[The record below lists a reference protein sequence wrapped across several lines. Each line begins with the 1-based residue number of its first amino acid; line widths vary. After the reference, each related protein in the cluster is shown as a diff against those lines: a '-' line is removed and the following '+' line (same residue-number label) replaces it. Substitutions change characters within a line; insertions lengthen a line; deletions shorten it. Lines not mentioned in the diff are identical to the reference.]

1 MSKSGPI
8 LIIEDD
14 AEDKEILEDI
24 LRELDVKNKILWA
37 ENTNEAFSILGA
49 AKEPMFII
57 FCDINLPGKN
67 GLELKLKIDE
77 HPELRKKSIPFLFY
91 STSANQKDVNDAYS
105 KMTIQ
110 GFFKKGSEYK
120 EMKNLIRIILDY
132 WRACRHPNDLEYS

>member
-14 AEDKEILEDI
+14 ADDKEILEGV
-24 LRELDVKNKILWA
+24 LRDLEVKNKILWA
-37 ENTNEAFSILGA
+37 ENTTDAFNILGE

-67 GLELKLKIDE
+67 GLELKQKIDE
-77 HPELRKKSIPFLFY
+77 NPELRKKSIPFLFY
-91 STSANQKDVNDAYS
+91 STSANQKDVNDAYN

-110 GFFKKGSEYK
+110 GFFKKSTQYK
-120 EMKNLIRIILDY
+120 EMKSLIKIIIDY
-132 WRACRHPNDLEYS
+132 WRACRHPNDLSA